1 MKLTFRSSLCQT
13 QVLCFT
19 EGHKRGPN
27 KGETRMGLFDKKNST
42 NTHIAKV
49 KQVLDAAMPDLEWIE
64 DGPGNWGN
72 RNESV
77 MVRVMVD
84 TESNADAPNVA
95 VVAFTLINARDDD
108 ALYRH
113 LMREESYPFNKWE
126 VEASD
131 EKGKVNIYLV
141 TRMLIADLDPAELQ
155 NAIMTTAI
163 IADNVDEDLQKR
175 FGGQRCLDHFGWE
188 E

>member
-1 MKLTFRSSLCQT
+1 
-13 QVLCFT
+13 
-19 EGHKRGPN
+19 
-27 KGETRMGLFDKKNST
+27 MGLFDKKNSSS
-42 NTHIAKV
+42 THITKV
-49 KQVLDAAMPDLEWIE
+49 KQVLDAALPDMEWFE

-77 MVRVMVD
+77 MIRVMVD
-84 TESNADAPNVA
+84 TESSADQASVA
-95 VVAFTLINARDDD
+95 VVAFTLINARDED

-113 LMREESYPFNKWE
+113 LMREESYLFNKWE

-131 EKGKVNIYLV
+131 EKGKVNVYLV
-141 TRMLIADLDPAELQ
+141 SRLLVADLDPSELQ
-155 NAIMTTAI
+155 SAIMNTAI

-175 FGGQRCLDHFGWE
+175 FGGQRCIEAFGWE

>member
-1 MKLTFRSSLCQT
+1 
-13 QVLCFT
+13 
-19 EGHKRGPN
+19 
-27 KGETRMGLFDKKNST
+27 MGLFDKKNSS
-42 NTHIAKV
+42 NTHITKV
-49 KQVLDAAMPDLEWIE
+49 KQVLDAATPDGNWIE
-64 DGPGNWGN
+64 SGPGDWGN

-84 TESNADAPNVA
+84 PGTDADEPWVT
-95 VVAFTLINARDDD
+95 VVAFTLLDARDED

-113 LMREESYPFNKWE
+113 LMREESYPFPKWE

-131 EKGKVNIYLV
+131 KKGKVNVYLV
-141 TRMLIADLDPAELQ
+141 TRMLVADLDPSELKH
-155 NAIMTTAI
+155 AILTIAI

-175 FGGQRCLDHFGWE
+175 FGGQRCIEAFGWE